1 MVFKVVAFSK
11 RNDLYKVVSDAGEQM
26 DVRAIQILNVLLQ
39 GYKFV
44 NVHLTG
50 KGFGVVT
57 PVGTRYIQINMDTNT
72 QRMVYETLKNMKL
85 AEQQAKQQQEQLR
98 RQQQEQLRQQQQEQL
113 RKQQKQLKE
122 PVEQLKKWRQ
132 QQVNQEEQ
140 AKKSEAVNK
149 IGKTTKINAKAPSTK
164 IIYKGDTYMSD
175 KILCRKFGADVERFR
190 KLRECGYSIDE
201 ALGLKPLRPQSEL
214 VSPKKVQKA
223 LDSMARQRGEY

>member
-57 PVGTRYIQINMDTNT
+57 PAGTRYIQISMDANT
-72 QRMVYETLKNMKL
+72 QRMVYETLKNIKL

-98 RQQQEQLRQQQQEQL
+98 KQQQEQL
-113 RKQQKQLKE
+113 RKQQEQLRKQKEQLKE

-132 QQVNQEEQ
+132 QQTNQEEQ
-140 AKKSEAVNK
+140 AKKSEAANK

-190 KLRECGYSIDE
+190 KLRQRGYSIDE

-214 VSPKKVQKA
+214 VSPKKVQKV

>member
-57 PVGTRYIQINMDTNT
+57 PVGTRYIQINMDANT

-98 RQQQEQLRQQQQEQL
+98 KQQEQEQL
-113 RKQQKQLKE
+113 RKQQQ
-122 PVEQLKKWRQ
+122 EQLRRQ
-132 QQVNQEEQ
+132 QQEKQQAQ
-140 AKKSEAVNK
+140 AKKSEADNK
-149 IGKTTKINAKAPSTK
+149 KGKTTKINAKAPSTK

-190 KLRECGYSIDE
+190 KLRKCGYSIDE

>member
-26 DVRAIQILNVLLQ
+26 DVRAIQIMNVLLQ

-57 PVGTRYIQINMDTNT
+57 PVGTRYIQINMDANT

-113 RKQQKQLKE
+113 RKQQ
-122 PVEQLKKWRQ
+122 EQLNNWRQ
-132 QQVNQEEQ
+132 QQTNQEEQ
-140 AKKSEAVNK
+140 ANKNEAANK

-190 KLRECGYSIDE
+190 KLRQRGYSIDE